1 MGLIVFEILFV
12 LIFIVLSLSFIIR
25 KDRHGFA
32 LSFISITG
40 TLVTGLLSILY
51 VLLYFDISG
60 IHTMIITKVIYV
72 GVAAVTGMLLYL
84 ALKAPYF
91 DKKKLPTIIAIAVGI
106 IDASL
111 VSYIR
116 ELGWDALSGFYFDSA
131 PRAFGLPFSG
141 IYAFS
146 VLNYLVMPL
155 TCALILI
162 IRTHFIKSNIY
173 KQQLR
178 LTALAFV
185 IFSAIEVAVAWAAGY
200 LFSWLIAFL
209 PVGYLLLAVLLS
221 YIFSMSVVLDKRE
234 LGQGILRFLF
244 FTLLFAVIGGFL
256 TGYFLTYIRSFRLQI
271 IAIAS
276 SIGLVLLA
284 REIVITAFASVFRS
298 STDYEKDLEKVLQM
312 LDYTTGR
319 ENVIYTVVDALKK
332 YVGCSTVDILV
343 ADEKF
348 NLNIEYSTQGVH
360 GLIETDKPAINYLIE
375 RNVNVLL
382 HTEVVTSYEY
392 TPYKADLNELF
403 WKTKSDIAV
412 LVRDGQKLI
421 AVFMLGHR
429 LKKAEY
435 GYYDV
440 AVFKKFYSYFFLV
453 SYYLRNIAKQD
464 IMITVDR
471 ELEMSGQIIGAI
483 QASVNKIEDKV
494 ISVDSASYSAH
505 KLGGDFIDFIK
516 LTGEKYFFLIGD
528 VSGKGLSASMSMVI
542 LKSILRTYLEN
553 SKDFK
558 ELVVKLNIF
567 IKENLPRGTF
577 FAGLFGILDLK
588 TQTIFYLNCGIP
600 LMSMYIKSY
609 NNAIEIQGEGRVLG
623 FVKKIEPFLKI
634 RKITMHPGD
643 IIVFTTDGLLDSE
656 NLRGDRF
663 GKDRVASI
671 VSRNHAMTS
680 KELTEEIYTKVTDFV
695 ARELQDDV
703 TVLVF
708 KHNG

>member
-32 LSFISITG
+32 LSFISIMG

-131 PRAFGLPFSG
+131 PHAFGLPFSG

-298 STDYEKDLEKVLQM
+298 STDYEKDLEKVFQM

-332 YVGCSTVDILV
+332 YVGCSTVDILI

-464 IMITVDR
+464 IMI
-471 ELEMSGQIIGAI
+471 
-483 QASVNKIEDKV
+483 SVQ
-494 ISVDSASYSAH
+494 
-505 KLGGDFIDFIK
+505 
-516 LTGEKYFFLIGD
+516 
-528 VSGKGLSASMSMVI
+528 
-542 LKSILRTYLEN
+542 
-553 SKDFK
+553 FK
-558 ELVVKLNIF
+558 
-567 IKENLPRGTF
+567 R
-577 FAGLFGILDLK
+577 
-588 TQTIFYLNCGIP
+588 
-600 LMSMYIKSY
+600 
-609 NNAIEIQGEGRVLG
+609 R
-623 FVKKIEPFLKI
+623 
-634 RKITMHPGD
+634 
-643 IIVFTTDGLLDSE
+643 
-656 NLRGDRF
+656 
-663 GKDRVASI
+663 
-671 VSRNHAMTS
+671 
-680 KELTEEIYTKVTDFV
+680 
-695 ARELQDDV
+695 
-703 TVLVF
+703 
-708 KHNG
+708 